1 MIRLLIADDEKLER
15 EALAELV
22 QRRFERE
29 VVLEV
34 AENGRKAADT
44 AVLWGA
50 DLILM
55 DIEMPGMSGL
65 DAARAVLAQRP
76 SCRVIFVTAYS
87 LFQYAHEAVHLGACD
102 YLLKPVDPD
111 ELEASVR
118 RAMRQIETERKL
130 EELAAAQPQPE
141 QTETEEEAEDA
152 PEESENSQTALV
164 MAHVRRYLED
174 NYMFDLSLDSVGEI
188 LHISPAYLSAQ
199 FKKYQKMNFLD
210 CLTELRIN
218 AAKELLADPFRSSA
232 EVASMVGYEDAS
244 YFARAFKKRTGMTPT
259 QYRRQAGRE
268 GKGRPGGRAVS
279 GRMISR
285 RSVLALA
292 ACTAL
297 GAVGCSKT
305 EEYTGSR
312 SSSCAMRRTSRRITP
327 PRRPLWPLPRWWLS
341 GRMGRVKV
349 VVYSGGELGGELSV
363 IEQMQFGG
371 IDFARVSLSQLS
383 EYQPA
388 LSVLQLPFLYTD
400 APQMWRVLDGEIGD
414 EFLSGLGAIDLVG
427 LSWFDAGVRSFY
439 TREKVETLADLAGL
453 TLRVQESD
461 MMSEMILD
469 LGAKPAQVV
478 YSRVYAALHNA
489 EIDGAENNWPSY
501 EAMGHYEVAPYFLK
515 DEHTRVPELQL
526 ASEAAMEKLAELDER
541 FPDIIRACGKESALA
556 ERRLWAERE
565 ASAEKHMREWGVEV
579 TILSAAEKARFRA
592 AVEPVYAAFEEQSR
606 LIQRIREA

>member
-130 EELAAAQPQPE
+130 KELAAAQPQPE

-152 PEESENSQTALV
+152 PEEGENSQTALV

-244 YFARAFKKRTGMTPT
+244 YFARAFKKRTGMTPVPPS
-259 QYRRQAGRE
+259 GRPE

-305 EEYTGSR
+305 EEYTGSGLILR
-312 SSSCAMRRTSRRITP
+312 YAENQPEDYPTTQAALAFADLVSERTE
-327 PRRPLWPLPRWWLS
+327 
-341 GRMGRVKV
+341 GRVKV
-349 VVYSGGELGGELSV
+349 VVYSGGELGAEQSV
-363 IEQMQFGG
+363 IEQMQYGG
-371 IDFARVSLSQLS
+371 IDFARVSLSQLA

-414 EFLSGLGAIDLVG
+414 EFLSGLGAMDLVG

-526 ASEAAMEKLAELDER
+526 ASEAAVEKLAELDER

-579 TILSAAEKARFRA
+579 TTLSAAEKARFRA
-592 AVEPVYAAFEEQSR
+592 AVEPMYAAFEEQSR

>member
-1 MIRLLIADDEKLER
+1 M
-15 EALAELV
+15 
-22 QRRFERE
+22 
-29 VVLEV
+29 
-34 AENGRKAADT
+34 
-44 AVLWGA
+44 
-50 DLILM
+50 
-55 DIEMPGMSGL
+55 
-65 DAARAVLAQRP
+65 
-76 SCRVIFVTAYS
+76 
-87 LFQYAHEAVHLGACD
+87 
-102 YLLKPVDPD
+102 
-111 ELEASVR
+111 
-118 RAMRQIETERKL
+118 
-130 EELAAAQPQPE
+130 
-141 QTETEEEAEDA
+141 
-152 PEESENSQTALV
+152 
-164 MAHVRRYLED
+164 
-174 NYMFDLSLDSVGEI
+174 
-188 LHISPAYLSAQ
+188 
-199 FKKYQKMNFLD
+199 
-210 CLTELRIN
+210 
-218 AAKELLADPFRSSA
+218 
-232 EVASMVGYEDAS
+232 
-244 YFARAFKKRTGMTPT
+244 
-259 QYRRQAGRE
+259 
-268 GKGRPGGRAVS
+268 S

-305 EEYTGSR
+305 EEYTGPELILR
-312 SSSCAMRRTSRRITP
+312 YAENQPEDYPTTQAALAFADLVAERTE
-327 PRRPLWPLPRWWLS
+327 
-341 GRMGRVKV
+341 GRVKV
-349 VVYSGGELGGELSV
+349 VVYSGGELGAEQSV
-363 IEQMQFGG
+363 IEQMQYGG
-371 IDFARVSLSQLS
+371 IDFARVSLSQLA

-414 EFLSGLGAIDLVG
+414 EFLSGLGAMDLVG

-515 DEHTRVPELQL
+515 DEHARV
-526 ASEAAMEKLAELDER
+526 
-541 FPDIIRACGKESALA
+541 PDIIRTCGKESALT

-579 TILSAAEKARFRA
+579 TTLSAAEKARFRA
-592 AVEPVYAAFEEQSR
+592 AVEPMYAAFEEQSR